1 MSERILVVDD
11 DPLIRSVLLELL
23 GEHGHEV
30 AGAPGAL
37 EAHRLLDEEEW
48 ALVLSDVNM
57 PDGSGVDLVRHVT
70 EHHPGVAAVMVTGV
84 NDPQIAQ
91 TALELG
97 AYGYLLKPF
106 GGLEVAIQVANAL
119 RRRRL
124 ELESSRR
131 REELEHTVAERTAQL
146 QHAHEET
153 LRRFASAIEV
163 RNTETGDH
171 VERVGQLCGLLAERL
186 GWDEERCAELRL
198 ASLLH
203 DVGKIAIPDRLLLK
217 PGPLTLDER
226 SQMEHHTVIGHGLLC
241 DSPSTLLALAADIA
255 LHHHERW
262 DGFGYPHGLRGEQI
276 PAASRIVTVAD
287 VFDALTSDR
296 PYRPAFTGEQALAT
310 MLAERGRQF
319 DPDVLDTFVAALPF
333 AGDMWQDASGATR
346 RIAVSA

>member
-11 DPLIRSVLLELL
+11 DPVIRYVLLELL
-23 GEHGHEV
+23 AEHGHDA
-30 AGAPGAL
+30 AGAPGAT
-37 EAHRLLDEEEW
+37 EAHRLLDESEW
-48 ALVLSDVNM
+48 ALVLTDVNM

-70 EHHPGVAAVMVTGV
+70 THHPGVAAVMVTGV

-131 REELEHTVAERTAQL
+131 REELEHEVAERTAQL

-226 SQMEHHTVIGHGLLC
+226 AQMEHHTVIGHGLLSN
-241 DSPSTLLALAADIA
+241 SPSPLLALAAEVA

-262 DGFGYPHGLRGEQI
+262 DGFGYPHGLLGEQI
-276 PAASRIVTVAD
+276 PLVARIVTVAD
-287 VFDALTSDR
+287 VYDALTSDR
-296 PYRPAFTGEQALAT
+296 PYRPAFTPDQALAT

-319 DPDVLDTFVAALPF
+319 DPDVLDAFITSLPF
-333 AGDMWQDASGATR
+333 LADIWQDGAGVAR
-346 RIAVSA
+346 GMAVPA